1 MEEALPFLI
10 KAIPVTIFITAA
22 TLILS
27 LVPAF
32 LMAEKRVRGGG
43 KGKAEKL
50 IMLYISFIRGT
61 PLVLQVLLV
70 YALMPSILNS
80 IVKALGLPIDV
91 FHDINPLW
99 YAVTVFTINTTAL
112 LSEIFRSAMLAVP
125 EGQMEAGLTIGL
137 SRFQTWI
144 HVVVPQALTSALPN
158 LCNLTVNLIKGTSLA
173 FFMGIK
179 DIMAAAKIQA
189 AFGYNYIEAYLEV
202 FILISQS
209 APSFRLFTRFSKT
222 RRTLPRSR
230 TGGLT
235 MLEIKNVKK
244 SFGKQEVLKDV
255 SLRVEKGD
263 VIVILGP
270 SGSGKTTLLRSLAF
284 LEKADGGVMTLG
296 DKSLDMHNASS
307 KDIAWVRKRTAFVF
321 QNYNLFANK
330 TALENVMLGL
340 TAGRGMKKDEAE
352 RIARKALRD
361 VGLEDRMDYYPSRL
375 SGGQQQRVGIARA
388 MAVKPDVI
396 FFDEPTSALDPELVG
411 GVLSVMKKLAEDG
424 VTMIVVTHEM
434 KFARE
439 AASKVIFMDGGVIV
453 EEGDPETVFTHP
465 KEARTRKFLRRILD
479 HEDIPE
485 DREGIPEVRA
495 AVKSIPSVSA
505 MPGFM

>member
-1 MEEALPFLI
+1 MELDLSFMEEALPFLI

-70 YALMPSILNS
+70 YALMPSILNF

-202 FILISQS
+202 FILYIAICTIVQVVYKIFEKR
-209 APSFRLFTRFSKT
+209 A
-222 RRTLPRSR
+222 
-230 TGGLT
+230 GL
-235 MLEIKNVKK
+235 
-244 SFGKQEVLKDV
+244 
-255 SLRVEKGD
+255 
-263 VIVILGP
+263 
-270 SGSGKTTLLRSLAF
+270 
-284 LEKADGGVMTLG
+284 
-296 DKSLDMHNASS
+296 
-307 KDIAWVRKRTAFVF
+307 
-321 QNYNLFANK
+321 Y
-330 TALENVMLGL
+330 
-340 TAGRGMKKDEAE
+340 
-352 RIARKALRD
+352 
-361 VGLEDRMDYYPSRL
+361 
-375 SGGQQQRVGIARA
+375 
-388 MAVKPDVI
+388 
-396 FFDEPTSALDPELVG
+396 
-411 GVLSVMKKLAEDG
+411 
-424 VTMIVVTHEM
+424 
-434 KFARE
+434 
-439 AASKVIFMDGGVIV
+439 
-453 EEGDPETVFTHP
+453 
-465 KEARTRKFLRRILD
+465 
-479 HEDIPE
+479 
-485 DREGIPEVRA
+485 RA
-495 AVKSIPSVSA
+495 A
-505 MPGFM
+505 GQEG

>member
-1 MEEALPFLI
+1 
-10 KAIPVTIFITAA
+10 
-22 TLILS
+22 
-27 LVPAF
+27 
-32 LMAEKRVRGGG
+32 
-43 KGKAEKL
+43 
-50 IMLYISFIRGT
+50 
-61 PLVLQVLLV
+61 
-70 YALMPSILNS
+70 
-80 IVKALGLPIDV
+80 
-91 FHDINPLW
+91 
-99 YAVTVFTINTTAL
+99 
-112 LSEIFRSAMLAVP
+112 
-125 EGQMEAGLTIGL
+125 
-137 SRFQTWI
+137 
-144 HVVVPQALTSALPN
+144 
-158 LCNLTVNLIKGTSLA
+158 
-173 FFMGIK
+173 
-179 DIMAAAKIQA
+179 
-189 AFGYNYIEAYLEV
+189 
-202 FILISQS
+202 
-209 APSFRLFTRFSKT
+209 
-222 RRTLPRSR
+222 
-230 TGGLT
+230 

-255 SLRVEKGD
+255 SLRVDKGD

-296 DKSLDMHNASS
+296 DKALDMHNASS

-411 GVLSVMKKLAEDG
+411 GVLSVMKKLVEDG

-439 AASKVIFMDGGVIV
+439 AANKVIFMDGGVIV

-485 DREGIPEVRA
+485 DREEIPEVRA

>member
-1 MEEALPFLI
+1 MELDLSFMEEALPFLI

-125 EGQMEAGLTIGL
+125 EGQMEAGLTI
-137 SRFQTWI
+137 
-144 HVVVPQALTSALPN
+144 VPQALTSALPN

-202 FILISQS
+202 FILYIAICTIVQVVYKIFEKR
-209 APSFRLFTRFSKT
+209 A
-222 RRTLPRSR
+222 
-230 TGGLT
+230 GL
-235 MLEIKNVKK
+235 
-244 SFGKQEVLKDV
+244 
-255 SLRVEKGD
+255 
-263 VIVILGP
+263 
-270 SGSGKTTLLRSLAF
+270 
-284 LEKADGGVMTLG
+284 
-296 DKSLDMHNASS
+296 
-307 KDIAWVRKRTAFVF
+307 
-321 QNYNLFANK
+321 Y
-330 TALENVMLGL
+330 
-340 TAGRGMKKDEAE
+340 
-352 RIARKALRD
+352 
-361 VGLEDRMDYYPSRL
+361 
-375 SGGQQQRVGIARA
+375 
-388 MAVKPDVI
+388 
-396 FFDEPTSALDPELVG
+396 
-411 GVLSVMKKLAEDG
+411 
-424 VTMIVVTHEM
+424 
-434 KFARE
+434 
-439 AASKVIFMDGGVIV
+439 
-453 EEGDPETVFTHP
+453 
-465 KEARTRKFLRRILD
+465 
-479 HEDIPE
+479 
-485 DREGIPEVRA
+485 RA
-495 AVKSIPSVSA
+495 A
-505 MPGFM
+505 GQEG

>member
-1 MEEALPFLI
+1 
-10 KAIPVTIFITAA
+10 
-22 TLILS
+22 
-27 LVPAF
+27 
-32 LMAEKRVRGGG
+32 
-43 KGKAEKL
+43 
-50 IMLYISFIRGT
+50 
-61 PLVLQVLLV
+61 
-70 YALMPSILNS
+70 
-80 IVKALGLPIDV
+80 
-91 FHDINPLW
+91 
-99 YAVTVFTINTTAL
+99 
-112 LSEIFRSAMLAVP
+112 
-125 EGQMEAGLTIGL
+125 
-137 SRFQTWI
+137 
-144 HVVVPQALTSALPN
+144 
-158 LCNLTVNLIKGTSLA
+158 
-173 FFMGIK
+173 
-179 DIMAAAKIQA
+179 
-189 AFGYNYIEAYLEV
+189 
-202 FILISQS
+202 
-209 APSFRLFTRFSKT
+209 
-222 RRTLPRSR
+222 
-230 TGGLT
+230 

-352 RIARKALRD
+352 RIARKVLRD

-396 FFDEPTSALDPELVG
+396 FFDEPTSALDSELVG

-485 DREGIPEVRA
+485 DREKIPEVRA

>member
-1 MEEALPFLI
+1 
-10 KAIPVTIFITAA
+10 
-22 TLILS
+22 
-27 LVPAF
+27 
-32 LMAEKRVRGGG
+32 
-43 KGKAEKL
+43 
-50 IMLYISFIRGT
+50 
-61 PLVLQVLLV
+61 
-70 YALMPSILNS
+70 
-80 IVKALGLPIDV
+80 
-91 FHDINPLW
+91 
-99 YAVTVFTINTTAL
+99 
-112 LSEIFRSAMLAVP
+112 
-125 EGQMEAGLTIGL
+125 
-137 SRFQTWI
+137 
-144 HVVVPQALTSALPN
+144 
-158 LCNLTVNLIKGTSLA
+158 
-173 FFMGIK
+173 
-179 DIMAAAKIQA
+179 
-189 AFGYNYIEAYLEV
+189 
-202 FILISQS
+202 
-209 APSFRLFTRFSKT
+209 
-222 RRTLPRSR
+222 
-230 TGGLT
+230 

-485 DREGIPEVRA
+485 DREEIPEVRA

>member
-1 MEEALPFLI
+1 MELDLSFMEEALPFLI

-50 IMLYISFIRGT
+50 MLYISFIRGT

-80 IVKALGLPIDV
+80 IVKALGLSIDV

-202 FILISQS
+202 FILYIAICTIVQVVYKIFEKR
-209 APSFRLFTRFSKT
+209 A
-222 RRTLPRSR
+222 
-230 TGGLT
+230 GL
-235 MLEIKNVKK
+235 
-244 SFGKQEVLKDV
+244 
-255 SLRVEKGD
+255 
-263 VIVILGP
+263 
-270 SGSGKTTLLRSLAF
+270 
-284 LEKADGGVMTLG
+284 
-296 DKSLDMHNASS
+296 
-307 KDIAWVRKRTAFVF
+307 
-321 QNYNLFANK
+321 Y
-330 TALENVMLGL
+330 
-340 TAGRGMKKDEAE
+340 
-352 RIARKALRD
+352 
-361 VGLEDRMDYYPSRL
+361 
-375 SGGQQQRVGIARA
+375 
-388 MAVKPDVI
+388 
-396 FFDEPTSALDPELVG
+396 
-411 GVLSVMKKLAEDG
+411 
-424 VTMIVVTHEM
+424 
-434 KFARE
+434 
-439 AASKVIFMDGGVIV
+439 
-453 EEGDPETVFTHP
+453 
-465 KEARTRKFLRRILD
+465 
-479 HEDIPE
+479 
-485 DREGIPEVRA
+485 RA
-495 AVKSIPSVSA
+495 A
-505 MPGFM
+505 GQEG

>member
-1 MEEALPFLI
+1 MELDLSFMEEALPFLI

-158 LCNLTVNLIKGTSLA
+158 LCNLTVNLIKGTSA
-173 FFMGIK
+173 TITSRHTWKYSSF
-179 DIMAAAKIQA
+179 
-189 AFGYNYIEAYLEV
+189 
-202 FILISQS
+202 ISQS
-209 APSFRLFTRFSKT
+209 APSFRLFTRFSKNAPDST
-222 RRTLPRSR
+222 AQQDRR
-230 TGGLT
+230 
-235 MLEIKNVKK
+235 
-244 SFGKQEVLKDV
+244 
-255 SLRVEKGD
+255 
-263 VIVILGP
+263 
-270 SGSGKTTLLRSLAF
+270 A
-284 LEKADGGVMTLG
+284 
-296 DKSLDMHNASS
+296 
-307 KDIAWVRKRTAFVF
+307 
-321 QNYNLFANK
+321 NY
-330 TALENVMLGL
+330 
-340 TAGRGMKKDEAE
+340 AGN
-352 RIARKALRD
+352 
-361 VGLEDRMDYYPSRL
+361 
-375 SGGQQQRVGIARA
+375 
-388 MAVKPDVI
+388 
-396 FFDEPTSALDPELVG
+396 
-411 GVLSVMKKLAEDG
+411 
-424 VTMIVVTHEM
+424 
-434 KFARE
+434 
-439 AASKVIFMDGGVIV
+439 
-453 EEGDPETVFTHP
+453 
-465 KEARTRKFLRRILD
+465 
-479 HEDIPE
+479 
-485 DREGIPEVRA
+485 
-495 AVKSIPSVSA
+495 
-505 MPGFM
+505 

>member
-1 MEEALPFLI
+1 
-10 KAIPVTIFITAA
+10 
-22 TLILS
+22 
-27 LVPAF
+27 
-32 LMAEKRVRGGG
+32 
-43 KGKAEKL
+43 
-50 IMLYISFIRGT
+50 
-61 PLVLQVLLV
+61 
-70 YALMPSILNS
+70 
-80 IVKALGLPIDV
+80 
-91 FHDINPLW
+91 
-99 YAVTVFTINTTAL
+99 
-112 LSEIFRSAMLAVP
+112 
-125 EGQMEAGLTIGL
+125 
-137 SRFQTWI
+137 
-144 HVVVPQALTSALPN
+144 
-158 LCNLTVNLIKGTSLA
+158 
-173 FFMGIK
+173 
-179 DIMAAAKIQA
+179 
-189 AFGYNYIEAYLEV
+189 
-202 FILISQS
+202 
-209 APSFRLFTRFSKT
+209 
-222 RRTLPRSR
+222 
-230 TGGLT
+230 

-396 FFDEPTSALDPELVG
+396 FFDEPTSALDPELTG
-411 GVLSVMKKLAEDG
+411 EVLKVLRNLADKKT
-424 VTMIVVTHEM
+424 TMIIVTHEM
-434 KFARE
+434 AFARDV
-439 AASKVIFMDGGVIV
+439 ASQVIFMDDGYILEQGRP
-453 EEGDPETVFTHP
+453 EEVFDNPEQ
-465 KEARTRKFLRRILD
+465 ERTKQFL
-479 HEDIPE
+479 
-485 DREGIPEVRA
+485 
-495 AVKSIPSVSA
+495 SSYS
-505 MPGFM
+505 

>member
-1 MEEALPFLI
+1 
-10 KAIPVTIFITAA
+10 
-22 TLILS
+22 
-27 LVPAF
+27 
-32 LMAEKRVRGGG
+32 
-43 KGKAEKL
+43 
-50 IMLYISFIRGT
+50 
-61 PLVLQVLLV
+61 
-70 YALMPSILNS
+70 
-80 IVKALGLPIDV
+80 
-91 FHDINPLW
+91 
-99 YAVTVFTINTTAL
+99 
-112 LSEIFRSAMLAVP
+112 
-125 EGQMEAGLTIGL
+125 
-137 SRFQTWI
+137 
-144 HVVVPQALTSALPN
+144 
-158 LCNLTVNLIKGTSLA
+158 
-173 FFMGIK
+173 
-179 DIMAAAKIQA
+179 
-189 AFGYNYIEAYLEV
+189 
-202 FILISQS
+202 
-209 APSFRLFTRFSKT
+209 
-222 RRTLPRSR
+222 
-230 TGGLT
+230 

-396 FFDEPTSALDPELVG
+396 F
-411 GVLSVMKKLAEDG
+411 
-424 VTMIVVTHEM
+424 
-434 KFARE
+434 
-439 AASKVIFMDGGVIV
+439 MDGGVIV

>member
-1 MEEALPFLI
+1 
-10 KAIPVTIFITAA
+10 
-22 TLILS
+22 
-27 LVPAF
+27 
-32 LMAEKRVRGGG
+32 
-43 KGKAEKL
+43 
-50 IMLYISFIRGT
+50 
-61 PLVLQVLLV
+61 
-70 YALMPSILNS
+70 
-80 IVKALGLPIDV
+80 
-91 FHDINPLW
+91 
-99 YAVTVFTINTTAL
+99 
-112 LSEIFRSAMLAVP
+112 
-125 EGQMEAGLTIGL
+125 
-137 SRFQTWI
+137 
-144 HVVVPQALTSALPN
+144 
-158 LCNLTVNLIKGTSLA
+158 
-173 FFMGIK
+173 
-179 DIMAAAKIQA
+179 
-189 AFGYNYIEAYLEV
+189 
-202 FILISQS
+202 
-209 APSFRLFTRFSKT
+209 
-222 RRTLPRSR
+222 
-230 TGGLT
+230 

-485 DREGIPEVRA
+485 DREKIPEVRA
-495 AVKSIPSVSA
+495 AMKSIPSVSA

>member
-1 MEEALPFLI
+1 
-10 KAIPVTIFITAA
+10 
-22 TLILS
+22 
-27 LVPAF
+27 
-32 LMAEKRVRGGG
+32 
-43 KGKAEKL
+43 
-50 IMLYISFIRGT
+50 
-61 PLVLQVLLV
+61 
-70 YALMPSILNS
+70 
-80 IVKALGLPIDV
+80 
-91 FHDINPLW
+91 
-99 YAVTVFTINTTAL
+99 
-112 LSEIFRSAMLAVP
+112 
-125 EGQMEAGLTIGL
+125 
-137 SRFQTWI
+137 
-144 HVVVPQALTSALPN
+144 
-158 LCNLTVNLIKGTSLA
+158 
-173 FFMGIK
+173 
-179 DIMAAAKIQA
+179 
-189 AFGYNYIEAYLEV
+189 
-202 FILISQS
+202 
-209 APSFRLFTRFSKT
+209 
-222 RRTLPRSR
+222 
-230 TGGLT
+230 

-255 SLRVEKGD
+255 SLRVDKGD

-296 DKSLDMHNASS
+296 DKALDMHNASS

-439 AASKVIFMDGGVIV
+439 AANKVIFMDGGVIV

-485 DREGIPEVRA
+485 DREEIPEVRA